1 MPSIEQLEQQ
11 RERIQDDLRGLVA
24 GEVRCDDAFRQIYA
38 TDGSVYEIRPLCVVR
53 PRTVADVVACVQ
65 YAAEKQIPVHA
76 RGAGSGM
83 AGESLGPGMVVDFSR
98 YLRRVI
104 RTDKD
109 AVRVQA
115 GAVHEQVNTI
125 LRPKGRMIGPDP
137 ATSSVSTIGSLI
149 AVDASGSRRLKYGSM
164 RQHVIA
170 LQVVL
175 ADGQLLELS
184 REPIAAQPHD
194 ALHPRK
200 RELVG
205 RVATLLAEHAEPIRQ
220 YHAPHPWGRSGYH
233 LPDVLSND
241 YVDLPRLICGS
252 EGTLAMVTEATI
264 ATVPVPRYRG
274 VALLL
279 FDSLEKAARTAL
291 DVLPYQPS
299 ACDLM
304 DRRHLT
310 LVREAD
316 IRFEQLIPRDAEAAL
331 LVEQEGDD
339 SRDLRGKLEQLAEEM
354 RQPNR
359 RAFGIRQTIDPL
371 EAELFWQLA
380 NRFQPA
386 FYRVKGP
393 QRPVPV
399 CEDMSVPPES
409 LPEFL
414 VRLQNVLK
422 RHEITASV
430 FAHAGHGQ
438 VRIRPFLDLSN
449 PDDTRKL
456 PALAADLYREVFD
469 SHGLIGGE
477 NACGLSRT
485 PFLPEQYGQLYDVLR
500 QVKRIFDP
508 NGILNPGKIIIDDPE
523 QMVRNLRS
531 SIRGNLTPIQQPT
544 DDDAS
549 AGLRDLVELQLN
561 WDPSV
566 VAVATDACNG
576 CGDCRSQ
583 SRQLRM
589 CPIFR
594 LASSEEAS
602 PRAKAN
608 LVRGV
613 LSGRLDLATLK
624 SSEFKA
630 MADLCVHCHMCRSEC
645 PAQVDIPKLMR
656 ETKGAYVAANGLT
669 LADWAMTRLDLLGS
683 LASLVSCATNWA
695 IANRQMRWLLEKT
708 IGIAQGR
715 KLPRV
720 ATRSFLRRAQRRRL
734 HRPSRRSGR
743 KVLYFVDTYANYFD
757 PQLAEALVAILE
769 HNGVDVYVHPSQK
782 GAGMAAIAIG
792 ALDYARRLASHN
804 TRILAD
810 AIRQGYHIVATEP
823 AAALCLTHE
832 YPQLLDDDDAHLV
845 AQHSTEACTY
855 LWKMHTLGALRLDLK
870 PVNTTLGYHM
880 PCHLKALQVGTP
892 GKNLLSL
899 VPGLQVLSVEEG
911 CSGMAGTFGMLR
923 RNYRASLRAGWNL
936 ISRLRDEAIVA
947 GTTECSTC
955 KMQMEQGAAKS
966 TVHPL
971 KILAL
976 AYGLMPEAANL
987 LIAPA
992 ETFVVT

>member
-1 MPSIEQLEQQ
+1 VPSIEQLEQQ
-11 RERIQDDLRGLVA
+11 RERIQDDLRGVVA
-24 GEVRCDDAFRQIYA
+24 GDVRSDDVFRHIYA

-53 PRTVADVVACVQ
+53 PRTVADVVGCVQ
-65 YAAEKQIPVHA
+65 YAAEKQIPIHA

-83 AGESLGPGMVVDFSR
+83 AGESLGPGVVIDFSR
-98 YLRRVI
+98 YLRRII
-104 RTDKD
+104 RIDPE

-115 GAVHEQVNTI
+115 GVVHEQLNAI
-125 LRPKGRMIGPDP
+125 LRPMGRMLAPDP
-137 ATSSVSTIGSLI
+137 ATSSVSTIGSMI
-149 AVDASGSRRLKYGSM
+149 AVDACGSRRLKYGSM
-164 RQHVIA
+164 RKHVTA

-175 ADGQLLELS
+175 ADGQLLDVS
-184 REPIAAQPHD
+184 REPIAPQPND
-194 ALHPRK
+194 AHHPRK

-205 RVATLLAEHAEPIRQ
+205 RMASLLTEHAEPIRQ
-220 YHAPHPWGRSGYH
+220 YRAGHPWGRAGYE
-233 LPDVLSND
+233 LADVLAD
-241 YVDLPRLICGS
+241 DCVDLPRLLCGS
-252 EGTLAMVTEATI
+252 EGTLAMITEATL
-264 ATVPVPRYRG
+264 ATVPLPRYRG
-274 VALLL
+274 VVLLL

-291 DVLPYQPS
+291 DLLVHQPS

-310 LVREAD
+310 LVRESD
-316 IRFEQLIPRDAEAAL
+316 PHLEQLIPRDAEAAL

-339 SRDLRGKLEQLAEEM
+339 SRELRGRLDQLADEM

-359 RAFGIRQTIDPL
+359 RAFGVRQTIDPR
-371 EAELFWQLA
+371 ETELFWQLA

-386 FYRVKGP
+386 FYRLKGP

-422 RHEITASV
+422 RHEITAST

-438 VRIRPFLDLSN
+438 VRIRPFLDMGN
-449 PDDTRKL
+449 PDDLRKL
-456 PALAADLYREVFD
+456 PSLATDLYREVFD
-469 SHGLIGGE
+469 AHGSVGGE

-500 QVKRIFDP
+500 QVKRVFDP
-508 NGILNPGKIIIDDPE
+508 VGILNPGKIIVAEDPE
-523 QMVRNLRS
+523 QMVRNLRP
-531 SIRGNLTPIQQPT
+531 PIDGSPAT
-544 DDDAS
+544 S
-549 AGLRDLVELQLN
+549 EPSGVRPVGLRDLVELQLN
-561 WDPSV
+561 WDPSL
-566 VAVATDACNG
+566 VAPATDACNG

-594 LASSEEAS
+594 LGPGEEAS

-624 SSEFKA
+624 SDEFKA

-645 PAQVDIPKLMR
+645 PAKVDIPNLMR

-695 IANRQMRWLLEKT
+695 IGNRQMRWLMEKT
-708 IGIAQGR
+708 LGIAQGR

-769 HNGVDVYVHPSQK
+769 HNGVDVYVHSGQK
-782 GAGMAAIAIG
+782 GAGMSAIATG
-792 ALDYARRLASHN
+792 ALDYARRLAAHN

-810 AIRQGYHIVATEP
+810 AVRQGYQIVASEP
-823 AAALCLTHE
+823 AAALCLSHE
-832 YPQLLDDDDAHLV
+832 YPQLLDDDDAQFV
-845 AQHSTEACTY
+845 AQHTTEACSY
-855 LWKMHTLGALRLDLK
+855 LWKMHTLGALRLDFK
-870 PVNTTLGYHM
+870 PVNTTLGYHA

-892 GKNLLSL
+892 GKSLLSL

-923 RNYRASLRAGWNL
+923 RNYRGSLRAGWPL
-936 ISRLRDEAIVA
+936 ISRLRDESIVA
-947 GTTECSTC
+947 GTTECSAC
-955 KMQMEQGAAKS
+955 KMQMEQGAAKA
-966 TVHPL
+966 TIHPL

-976 AYGLMPEAANL
+976 AYGLMPEVAHWLTATPEA
-987 LIAPA
+987 LI
-992 ETFVVT
+992 VT